1 MTKSSEAGHISNL
14 NNFDRL
20 LTVIASRSDHYRP
33 SRASLSLEA
42 LQNLHTAAKNAF
54 VQLKKAD
61 SEYATAIDVRKNG
74 YSTLGPYITRIINA
88 LIASDSSEEADRSA
102 KILVRKLRG
111 QRVSAFYTDAEK
123 AALESEGKSSRQH
136 SSSQMDF
143 NSRLDNFDKLV
154 CLLAVIPEYN
164 PNEDDLKVGAL
175 KAYYHDLYAKNL
187 AVIEAA
193 SRKANAHTNR
203 FDILY
208 KPLSGMVPLALDAKT
223 YIKSIEGSSGLFYKL
238 VSKIKFTNL
247 SV

>member
-14 NNFDRL
+14 TNFERL
-20 LTVIASRSDHYRP
+20 LTVIASHSDQYRP
-33 SRASLSLEA
+33 SRASLSLGDM
-42 LQNLHTAAKNAF
+42 QNLHVAAKNAF

-61 SEYATAIDVRKNG
+61 SAYATAIDVRKNG
-74 YSTLGPYITRIINA
+74 YSKLGPYITRIINA
-88 LIASDSSEEADRSA
+88 LIASDSSEEVDRSA

-111 QRVSAFYTDAEK
+111 ERVSAFYTDAEK
-123 AALESEGKSSRQH
+123 AALESEGKSARQH

-154 CLLAVIPEYN
+154 CLLAIIPQYT

-187 AVIEAA
+187 AVIDAA
-193 SRKANAHTNR
+193 SKKAFAHNNR
-203 FDILY
+203 FEILY

-223 YIKSIEGSSGLFYKL
+223 YIKSIEGSNGTFYKL
-238 VSKIKFTNL
+238 VSKIKFVNL
-247 SV
+247 SD